1 MRRTIA
7 LVLAGLGIFLI
18 IVAIALPTFVVGRI
32 LKFPLNEFE
41 TATFTGTDISYFSLQ
56 YLTEETG
63 VTERATYTIKGDPT
77 LGNGSTAVWD
87 EVEYAYDETNGAEIG
102 IQTQRAAFDRKTAQL
117 VNCCGANVNG
127 NSTIKQSGIVGWV
140 FPFNTQKQT
149 YMVFDTTLDKPM
161 PYKYSGTATVD
172 GVLTYKYI
180 EDVPPTQFTT
190 QSVPGYFVG
199 SSAKTV
205 NAPEMYSVNEV
216 YYVDPETGAL
226 VDVNNYEELALANPT
241 TGATGLVLSKGDLT
255 MEPSSVQAVINLD
268 NSGRNELF
276 LLRILLPIVLGVV
289 GLIALVVGIIL
300 SREPRGADPEPVEAQ
315 LTGPAAAPLAA
326 DEAAATTD
334 PNLNGHVESAAAE
347 APAETPPEDAA
358 PDETAPKEAASK
370 EAAPEDASADE
381 S

>member
-1 MRRTIA
+1 MRRVIG
-7 LVLAGLGIFLI
+7 LILAGLGTFLI
-18 IVAIALPTFVVGRI
+18 VLAIALPTFVVGQI

-41 TATFTGTDISYFSLQ
+41 TATFTGTNVSYFSLA

-63 VTERATYTIKGDPT
+63 VTERASYTIKGNAS

-87 EVEYAYDETNGAEIG
+87 EVEYAYDETNDQEIG
-102 IQTQRAAFDRKTAQL
+102 LTTQRAAFNRKTAQL
-117 VNCCGANVNG
+117 VNCCGANING
-127 NSTIKQSGIVGWV
+127 NSTIRQSGIVGWV

-149 YMVFDTTLDKPM
+149 YMIFDTTLDKPM

-172 GVLTYKYI
+172 GVSTYKYI

-190 QSVPGYFVG
+190 LSVPGYFVG

-205 NAPEMYSVNEV
+205 SAPEMYSRYVI

-241 TGATGLVLSKGDLT
+241 TGATGLILSKGDLT
-255 MEPSSVQAVINLD
+255 MVPSSVQSVMNLD

-276 LLRILLPIVLGVV
+276 LLRVLLPIVLGVV
-289 GLIALVVGIIL
+289 GLILLIAGIWL
-300 SREPRGADPEPVEAQ
+300 GRRRRGADAEAVE
-315 LTGPAAAPLAA
+315 APLAA
-326 DEAAATTD
+326 DEATATTHPD
-334 PNLNGHVESAAAE
+334 LNGHVAAPASEAPVAE
-347 APAETPPEDAA
+347 APAEAAPPEEDAPAPPEDAPA
-358 PDETAPKEAASK
+358 EPSAH
-370 EAAPEDASADE
+370 ADE